1 MATAAVLLQGAF
13 VAFPRCFVL
22 CCGGFRNI
30 LYAFGVGYGLN
41 MLWSGA
47 TTGDSSMFSSG
58 GGDVADTTERATVCS
73 VLMAVYGVRLATFL
87 LRRQASL
94 SYAPKMATVQE
105 KSGKMHLLARGGIV
119 FFVAALQSLYTIPL
133 RIAATLPEEA
143 EGRLLGP
150 MSLVNPPTWLP
161 LFSALVAATGLVLQ
175 TVADEQK
182 MRYKEHAPKEPVM
195 GGAFS
200 LCRFPAYTGEI
211 MFHCGVFGLCIPW
224 SSGGASGESAAVAA
238 QVLLAAIPTGFM
250 SWVMVGAAKRLDTD
264 QGERYSKHEPYLKW
278 RSSTSALWPK
288 LW

>member
-1 MATAAVLLQGAF
+1 MSF
-13 VAFPRCFVL
+13 V
-22 CCGGFRNI
+22 
-30 LYAFGVGYGLN
+30 
-41 MLWSGA
+41 
-47 TTGDSSMFSSG
+47 D
-58 GGDVADTTERATVCS
+58 
-73 VLMAVYGVRLATFL
+73 
-87 LRRQASL
+87 
-94 SYAPKMATVQE
+94 
-105 KSGKMHLLARGGIV
+105 
-119 FFVAALQSLYTIPL
+119 
-133 RIAATLPEEA
+133 
-143 EGRLLGP
+143 
-150 MSLVNPPTWLP
+150 PPTWLP
-161 LFSALVAATGLVLQ
+161 LFSALVAATGFVLQ

-182 MRYKEHAPKEPVM
+182 MRNKEHAPKEPVM

-250 SWVMVGAAKRLDTD
+250 SWVMVSAAKRLDTD